1 MEKIVV
7 QDLDF
12 DIELANN
19 QEQRLP
25 CVLVLDTSYSMDGEP
40 ISELQS
46 GLELFAHELKND
58 DDASQKVQMLV
69 IKCGGN
75 ADIIGDWIDAENFI
89 PPALEANGGTPLGQA
104 VRLASDE
111 IEARKETYRNNG
123 ISYLKP
129 WLFIISDGVPTDNY
143 KGDAADLVS
152 KEKAGKFTTFPIAVE
167 GADLSI
173 MAEFAVRPPQKLQGT
188 EFKKLFQWISASV
201 RVGSQKADDSEK
213 ITLPSVDW
221 AEV

>member
-1 MEKIVV
+1 
-7 QDLDF
+7 
-12 DIELANN
+12 
-19 QEQRLP
+19 
-25 CVLVLDTSYSMDGEP
+25 MDGEP

-173 MAEFAVRPPQKLQGT
+173 MGEFAVRAPQKLQGT